1 VSGILAQPIST
12 ALGAGAK
19 DRVAEP
25 LSLALA
31 IDK

>member
-1 VSGILAQPIST
+1 MFAQPINT

-19 DRVAEP
+19 DKVADP

-31 IDK
+31 TLR

>member
-1 VSGILAQPIST
+1 MFAQPIST
-12 ALGAGAK
+12 ALGCGAN

-31 IDK
+31 MLK

>member
-1 VSGILAQPIST
+1 MFAQPIST

-31 IDK
+31 IVR